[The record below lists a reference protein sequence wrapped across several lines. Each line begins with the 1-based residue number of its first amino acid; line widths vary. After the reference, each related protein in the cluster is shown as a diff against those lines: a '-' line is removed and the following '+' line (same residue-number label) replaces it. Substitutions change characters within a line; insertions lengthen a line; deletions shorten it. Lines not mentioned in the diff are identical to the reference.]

1 MTRVRLG
8 RNLYAVVRVDEDEM
22 PKHVGECDYGQ
33 RVIRIRKGQA
43 LDEMIDT
50 LLHEGIHAQEPTW
63 SEAKVKRRASQL
75 TALVVE
81 ALTK

>member
-1 MTRVRLG
+1 MTRTRLG
-8 RNLYAVVRVDEDEM
+8 RKLYAVVRVDAEDM
-22 PKHVGECDYGQ
+22 PHYGECDYGE

-43 LDEMIDT
+43 LEEMIDT
-50 LLHEGIHAQEPTW
+50 LLHEGLHAQEPGW
-63 SEAKVKRRASQL
+63 SEAKVKRRATQL